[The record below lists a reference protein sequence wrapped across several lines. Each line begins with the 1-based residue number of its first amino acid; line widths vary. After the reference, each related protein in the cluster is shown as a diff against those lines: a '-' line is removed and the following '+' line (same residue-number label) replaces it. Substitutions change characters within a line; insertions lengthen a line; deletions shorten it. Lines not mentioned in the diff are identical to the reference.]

1 MTNKQKASQVLK
13 YMEDELDQKTIIDL
27 LNPLLDDD
35 DLADLYDKFVS
46 EGAFPEDGYCNM
58 A

>member
-1 MTNKQKASQVLK
+1 
-13 YMEDELDQKTIIDL
+13 MEDELDQKTIIDL